1 MCSQLFHA
9 FSERRHSIHFVCLVQ
24 YCRLV
29 ALNATEGG
37 GGGGGGRGGKV
48 PLAAYWK
55 LQGIW
60 AASQTVNS
68 RFCSAVTSCV
78 CTCRGVSLW
87 KISNPPFFVKM
98 FKSHVDA
105 ERAEKWSRL
114 NVSGGSLSHQHCACV
129 SQLNLAF
136 MSFLW
141 CLQKES
147 WGNINTSPQL
157 SLIMQRHPLWHTHTH
172 TQTCAYRMYFK
183 SLMCKQLL
191 LFAQTTCSFWTQTKL
206 WRTMGCVNS
215 VGCVGDAL
223 HERSIS
229 TWCRLH
235 QMVGPGRTAASS
247 NRTHTD
253 LQKNGASSVRN
264 IPTRFCFFL
273 RSATFL
279 RRVGGQQGTLVA
291 IYRLKTRGVISSSC
305 SYSPAK

>member
-1 MCSQLFHA
+1 MPSKRIVRKYKHVSSTQSHHA
-9 FSERRHSIHFVCLVQ
+9 ETPTL
-24 YCRLV
+24 
-29 ALNATEGG
+29 T
-37 GGGGGGRGGKV
+37 
-48 PLAAYWK
+48 
-55 LQGIW
+55 
-60 AASQTVNS
+60 
-68 RFCSAVTSCV
+68 
-78 CTCRGVSLW
+78 
-87 KISNPPFFVKM
+87 
-98 FKSHVDA
+98 
-105 ERAEKWSRL
+105 
-114 NVSGGSLSHQHCACV
+114 
-129 SQLNLAF
+129 
-136 MSFLW
+136 
-141 CLQKES
+141 
-147 WGNINTSPQL
+147 
-157 SLIMQRHPLWHTHTH
+157 HTHTH